1 MTIFFL
7 SLCDKVRPCQLVPFL
22 KFCCMLILLV
32 NVSVDYE
39 LITRNKLIID
49 MDFIC

>member
-1 MTIFFL
+1 MTNFFL

-22 KFCCMLILLV
+22 LHV
-32 NVSVDYE
+32 NFVSEIIVSVDYE
-39 LITRNKLIID
+39 LITRNKLIIN